1 MKTAA
6 AITLIHFNVI
16 TFIWWSINPLQN
28 SINPEIYKIT
38 LILLK
43 IYLSDIENVP
53 GDDTRINNNI
63 DQCKIYGGRPK
74 LGWKLGLY
82 CKVLFSLFPREV
94 WVWRGVSGGDDI
106 KLIFISWWTNWN
118 IFRNT
123 SHRTLTCITIPR
135 LSGLGSTEMTPTW
148 PRVGRRRASFR

>member
-74 LGWKLGLY
+74 LGGKLGLY
-82 CKVLFSLFPREV
+82 C
-94 WVWRGVSGGDDI
+94 
-106 KLIFISWWTNWN
+106 
-118 IFRNT
+118 
-123 SHRTLTCITIPR
+123 
-135 LSGLGSTEMTPTW
+135 
-148 PRVGRRRASFR
+148 